1 VKLSVAL
8 KSDARQI
15 ERVLLSCAGEAEHVM
30 KHPAPSVIFRS
41 IGEEKLDFELR
52 CFVSDTDYYL
62 PTLSA
67 LNFAIDAA
75 LRRERIQA
83 VGAPT
88 ISLQSALDELSASRP
103 VETA

>member
-1 VKLSVAL
+1 
-8 KSDARQI
+8 
-15 ERVLLSCAGEAEHVM
+15 
-30 KHPAPSVIFRS
+30 VIFRA
-41 IGEEKLDFELR
+41 IADETLDFELR

-83 VGAPT
+83 IGAPT
-88 ISLQSALDELSASRP
+88 LSLQPATAADELSNHRSIEA
-103 VETA
+103 V

>member
-1 VKLSVAL
+1 VLPGT
-8 KSDARQI
+8 DARLI
-15 ERVLLSCAGEAEHVM
+15 ERILLGCVREADHVM

-41 IGEEKLDFELR
+41 IGQEKLDFELR

-67 LNFAIDAA
+67 VNFAIDDAM
-75 LRRERIQA
+75 RKEHIQP

-88 ISLQSALDELSASRP
+88 ITLQPAVDEFPRP
-103 VETA
+103 ANEPA